1 METLREATDFLL
13 RCNTPADQRRVLDEF
28 WADVDDNIK
37 QGNLP
42 KYE

>member
-1 METLREATDFLL
+1 MGTLEEATE
-13 RCNTPADQRRVLDEF
+13 RRVLDEF

>member
-1 METLREATDFLL
+1 MGTLGEAIERWTS
-13 RCNTPADQRRVLDEF
+13 PGVL
-28 WADVDDNIK
+28 ADVDDNIK